1 MSRTLR
7 VRLLGFGAWCVLLV
21 AVLEGA
27 SFVLFYA
34 ATGSRFSYERIA
46 REQATEIQA
55 WTPPVVAAG
64 PPPAPKTPR
73 GPVVEG
79 RVERTPREMVPHP
92 FMGFVYNPESRRTLA
107 RQGRGA
113 LPLTEHGFF
122 LLPDPPGEGEELSVA
137 VFGGSVAAYF
147 AVDGR
152 EALARALGADPALR
166 GKRVRL
172 HSFAL
177 GGFKQPQMLEALAY
191 VLALGQR
198 FDVVVELDGFNDVA
212 LSFVTHKDMGL
223 FPAYPRD
230 WDSLVRLAPD
240 VDQLRRM
247 GRVDYWQEWRSAV
260 AQRFA
265 KRPWSLSVTAGLVW
279 KSVDRVL
286 GGELARA
293 RTDLAKTAAASYGY
307 RERGPVRRYASD
319 EDLLADIVRTWG
331 RSSLQMHRLCSAEGM
346 RYHHF
351 LQPNQYVPGSK
362 PMGEGERAVAYR
374 TDKDYRLPVE
384 KGYPLLQAEGARLA
398 ASGVDFHDL
407 SRLYAG
413 IAAPLYIDDCC
424 HVNGQGNAMMGE
436 AVGRVIAA
444 GWKP

>member
-1 MSRTLR
+1 M
-7 VRLLGFGAWCVLLV
+7 
-21 AVLEGA
+21 
-27 SFVLFYA
+27 
-34 ATGSRFSYERIA
+34 
-46 REQATEIQA
+46 
-55 WTPPVVAAG
+55 
-64 PPPAPKTPR
+64 
-73 GPVVEG
+73 
-79 RVERTPREMVPHP
+79 
-92 FMGFVYNPESRRTLA
+92 
-107 RQGRGA
+107 
-113 LPLTEHGFF
+113 
-122 LLPDPPGEGEELSVA
+122 
-137 VFGGSVAAYF
+137 AAYF

-152 EALARALGADPALR
+152 DALVRALDANPALR

-177 GGFKQPQMLEALAY
+177 GGFKQPQMLEGLAY
-191 VLALGQR
+191 LLALGQR

-240 VDQLRRM
+240 MDQLRRM

-265 KRPWSLSVTAGLVW
+265 KRPWSLSVTAALVW
-279 KSVDRVL
+279 KCLDRVL

-293 RTDLAKTAAASYGY
+293 RGELARTAAASHGY

-319 EDLLADIVRTWG
+319 ADLLADIVRTWG
-331 RSSLQMHRLCSAEGM
+331 RSSLQMQRLCAAEGM

-362 PMGEGERAVAYR
+362 PMGEAERAVAYLG
-374 TDKDYRLPVE
+374 DKEYRLPVE

-398 ASGVDFHDL
+398 AAGVDFHDL
-407 SRLYAG
+407 TRLYAG
-413 IAAPLYIDDCC
+413 IGEPLYIDDCC
-424 HVNGQGNAMMGE
+424 HVNRQGNALMGE
-436 AVGRVIAA
+436 AVGKVIAA
-444 GWKP
+444 GWTR